1 MIRAKTVTFFRR
13 NENMVSISYNKN
25 TGRVLV
31 AGRSLSEKQRKQMHN
46 LGPSMSGE
54 MHVINYT
61 IVIAYNATKVKK
73 LSKRGPRFRMYTWE
87 IKNIF
92 DKTPSIRMAMR

>member
-1 MIRAKTVTFFRR
+1 MFIRR

-25 TGRVLV
+25 TCRVIV
-31 AGRSLSEKQRKQMHN
+31 AGRSLSEKQRKQLYDMG
-46 LGPSMSGE
+46 LGMIGE
-54 MHVINYT
+54 MRVINDT
-61 IVIAYNATKVKK
+61 NVIDYNATKIKK
-73 LSKRGPRFRMYTWE
+73 LPKRGPRFRMYTWE

>member
-1 MIRAKTVTFFRR
+1 MTFFGR

-31 AGRSLSEKQRKQMHN
+31 AGRSFSEKQRKQMLD
-46 LGPSMSGE
+46 LGPGMSGE
-54 MHVINYT
+54 MHVVNVINDT
-61 IVIAYNATKVKK
+61 NLIAYNATKVKK

>member
-1 MIRAKTVTFFRR
+1 MTFFRR

-31 AGRSLSEKQRKQMHN
+31 AGRSLSEKQRKQMHD
-46 LGPSMSGE
+46 LGSGMIGE